1 MSEDIFNSLTDAD
14 GRVINARRLHMA
26 AFNGGVEPSMRPVV
40 WKHLLNVYPA
50 GMTTRDRRAY
60 LGAKCVEYY
69 QLRYRWQR
77 LVKAG
82 EETILGLS

>member
-1 MSEDIFNSLTDAD
+1 
-14 GRVINARRLHMA
+14 MA
-26 AFNGGVEPSMRPVV
+26 AFTGGVEPSMRPVV

-50 GMTTRDRRAY
+50 KMNTKDRRAY

-82 EETILGLS
+82 ENTSSFYSELNYSFSCGLHEINKII